1 MKVPVDATPVAITDE
16 EKASK
21 DNGWQHLYFVEYRPS
36 GCKWLERPPLDLLR
50 VWTDREVDRAQ
61 PHYSHGWPML
71 RWHSMAKTK
80 LGKLQG
86 AKIQENHR
94 RSGKPPPISGGDGG
108 ARSAEVDVDGEPKS
122 NLSEAGV
129 G

>member
-21 DNGWQHLYFVEYRPS
+21 DNGWQHLYFVEYRPT
-36 GCKWLERPPLDLLR
+36 GCKWTERPPLDLLR

-61 PHYSHGWPML
+61 PRYTHGWPML

-80 LGKLQG
+80 LVRWATANPVACGGLTRT
-86 AKIQENHR
+86 A
-94 RSGKPPPISGGDGG
+94 PPRAFVTSP
-108 ARSAEVDVDGEPKS
+108 
-122 NLSEAGV
+122 
-129 G
+129 